1 MIRVVKKGHD
11 FRMPTYEPKED
22 GNVFNWILLKAETV
36 RQLRRI
42 QRDAAEKAAK
52 ESESVD

>member
-1 MIRVVKKGHD
+1 MIRVVKKGHN
-11 FRMPTYEPKED
+11 FRMPTYEPEED

-36 RQLRRI
+36 RRLRRI

-52 ESESVD
+52 ESEGLG

>member
-1 MIRVVKKGHD
+1 MLRVVKKGHD

-22 GNVFNWILLKAETV
+22 GNVFNWILLKTETV

-42 QRDAAEKAAK
+42 QRDVAEKAAK
-52 ESESVD
+52 ESEGLG

>member
-1 MIRVVKKGHD
+1 MVQVIRKLHKQTI
-11 FRMPTYEPKED
+11 PPYNPKMD
-22 GNVFNWILLKAETV
+22 GNVFQWILFKAETV
-36 RQLRRI
+36 RQLRRM